1 MKNILNLYT
10 YKNYK
15 FELLD
20 HFLSFFSSFTLLIMY
35 CLVGSNNIFLKEKK
49 AWRNKKKMKVVWV
62 ALSSSIA
69 LSSWNCGENS
79 RDAC

>member
-1 MKNILNLYT
+1 MYMKNILNLYT

-49 AWRNKKKMKVVWV
+49 A
-62 ALSSSIA
+62 
-69 LSSWNCGENS
+69 
-79 RDAC
+79 